1 MLAFDGY
8 FKETAQEVEDYNHIV
23 RKCKLYFF
31 LEDGTIKV
39 VELKVDNSGIRQGIG
54 LIFVFMVI
62 EFF

>member
-8 FKETAQEVEDYNHIV
+8 FKETAQEVEDYNYTV

-39 VELKVDNSGIRQGIG
+39 VELKVDNSGLCQGIG
-54 LIFVFMVI
+54 LRYVF
-62 EFF
+62 